1 MMIFN
6 INPVSAALFQ
16 IYILQLDEYDIFR
29 YLKKISKVKRGKKQI
44 KPFVW
49 TSKAKAIFA
58 LSFLQILIVSV
69 VISNLNLAFLIILI
83 LLGFEVFFIPL
94 VISVILLYPLDYFI
108 KHYLVS
114 KATSKIR
121 NLKNLKII
129 AIAGSYGKTTF
140 KEILY
145 SVLSEKYNVLKTPEN
160 VNTPVAISRL
170 ILSKLKEEHE
180 IFIVEL
186 GEYYKGDIKK
196 LCEITPPDISVVTGI
211 NEAHFERL
219 KSIDTTV
226 STIFEVVTYSKENAV
241 LVLNLADDLVR
252 KNYKK
257 YVKNKKIITFGD
269 DKKSGLFAFD
279 IKFNE
284 NDLTLGFKLNEGN
297 SLIDSFNI
305 PILAKYS
312 LDDIIGSVQIAKILD
327 TPLPFIKR
335 GINKIK
341 PIPHRLEPNFDKS
354 KNIIFIDDTY
364 NANPKGIKS
373 AIEILSEFKNR
384 RKIYITPGMV
394 ETGKA
399 NRQIHLDI
407 AEYLSKVADIVI
419 LIDTS
424 SSCFIKEGLKDN
436 SFPDDKIKIY
446 NHQQDVYDDL
456 NSWTKAGD
464 VVLFQNIWPEN
475 YV

>member
-58 LSFLQILIVSV
+58 LSFLQILIASV
-69 VISNLNLAFLIILI
+69 MISNLNLAFLIILI
-83 LLGFEVFFIPL
+83 LLGFEIFFIPL

>member
-83 LLGFEVFFIPL
+83 LLGFEIFFIPL